1 MDNFLSNAV
10 RFCIPGG
17 VIRLS
22 VARNYVSVYNEGIQ
36 IPEERKKEIWT
47 PMYLID
53 DSRTKQEQL
62 PAWTGNQCNHS
73 KAHHAAYGVET

>member
-1 MDNFLSNAV
+1 M
-10 RFCIPGG
+10 
-17 VIRLS
+17 S

-53 DSRTKQEQL
+53 DSRTK
-62 PAWTGNQCNHS
+62 TGTTSGMGLAISAIILKVVSNNKYNEKERQFCE
-73 KAHHAAYGVET
+73 KAGIVFL

>member
-1 MDNFLSNAV
+1 MPSAIKKMLSMVMDNFLSNAV

-36 IPEERKKEIWT
+36 IPEERKKRNLDADVS
-47 PMYLID
+47 Y
-53 DSRTKQEQL
+53 R
-62 PAWTGNQCNHS
+62 
-73 KAHHAAYGVET
+73 